1 MLARH
6 GWGAALT
13 RDGLERT
20 DILAVRTSEP
30 RQMIEVQVK
39 SANDVGGTTSWPL
52 GSKSQLPELTDRE
65 WFVMVILPP
74 SPIQIPRSFVVPR
87 NHVAAAAWIA
97 HMNWLSEPGVELGKR
112 NAGPDRARVNV
123 DAWARYEDQWSLL
136 LSPTSQCPV
145 MLPEWMREASTLD
158 RVARNPDFP
167 WIHPWRD
174 APPVWG

>member
-123 DAWARYEDQWSLL
+123 DAWARYEEPSAVTHE
-136 LSPTSQCPV
+136 SVS
-145 MLPEWMREASTLD
+145 S
-158 RVARNPDFP
+158 
-167 WIHPWRD
+167 D
-174 APPVWG
+174 APRMDARSFDS